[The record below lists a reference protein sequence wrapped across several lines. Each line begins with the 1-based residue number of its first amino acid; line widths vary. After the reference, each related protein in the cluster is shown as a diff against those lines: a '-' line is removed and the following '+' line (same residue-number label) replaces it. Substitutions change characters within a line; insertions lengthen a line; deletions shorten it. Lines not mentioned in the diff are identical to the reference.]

1 MFAHLILLFY
11 QTCIT
16 SLESHKTIKLKP
28 NLQLPFKF
36 LSHARAECIY
46 YWFKEPPNHT

>member
-1 MFAHLILLFY
+1 MFAHLILPFLSNVHH
-11 QTCIT
+11 

-46 YWFKEPPNHT
+46 YWFKEPLNRT